1 MNITKKENSVN
12 LQSKKENEFTNQKT
26 VKNNFNKRIPSDMF
40 KTFSKF
46 LYCNSEWYLKIK
58 FQKGI

>member
-1 MNITKKENSVN
+1 MN
-12 LQSKKENEFTNQKT
+12 LQSKKENEFRNQKT